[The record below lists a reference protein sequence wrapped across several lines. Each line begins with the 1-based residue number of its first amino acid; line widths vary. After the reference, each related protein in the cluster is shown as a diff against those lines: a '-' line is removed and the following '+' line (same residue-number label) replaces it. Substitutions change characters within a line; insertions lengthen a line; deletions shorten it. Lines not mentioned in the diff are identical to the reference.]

1 MPREITNTSAS
12 VHARLLN
19 VARGSARPF
28 SDLLQVFAMERFL
41 CRLARTPHAD
51 RFVLKGAML
60 MRAWE
65 PLLFRTTMD
74 IDLLARVPN
83 SIATLERIIRDAC
96 DIAVEPDGI
105 RFDPTSV
112 QGETI
117 IEDADYSGIRIT
129 FVGTLGKARVPM
141 QIDVAFDDVVTP
153 RPTTVELPSI
163 LGMQVT
169 PLLAYPP
176 ETAVAEK
183 FQVMLFRAE
192 SNSRMKDFHD
202 IWWMSAHLPFDG
214 RSLAEAITATC
225 ARRRTELPAQPTVL
239 TQQFAASQSK
249 HAQWSTFRGRL
260 VGSSCPTEFEAVMEQ
275 LRRFLGPVV
284 AALRSH
290 EKLARAWDPV
300 HGWTDV

>member
-1 MPREITNTSAS
+1 MRQCGGAGWHSLRPHFGAGRDD
-12 VHARLLN
+12 HRGCRLLGHSPY
-19 VARGSARPF
+19 V
-28 SDLLQVFAMERFL
+28 
-41 CRLARTPHAD
+41 CRNA
-51 RFVLKGAML
+51 G
-60 MRAWE
+60 
-65 PLLFRTTMD
+65 
-74 IDLLARVPN
+74 
-83 SIATLERIIRDAC
+83 
-96 DIAVEPDGI
+96 
-105 RFDPTSV
+105 
-112 QGETI
+112 QG
-117 IEDADYSGIRIT
+117 
-129 FVGTLGKARVPM
+129 
-141 QIDVAFDDVVTP
+141 
-153 RPTTVELPSI
+153 
-163 LGMQVT
+163 T

-214 RSLAEAITATC
+214 RSLSEAITATC

-239 TQQFAASQSK
+239 TRQFATSQSK
-249 HAQWSTFRGRL
+249 QAQWSTFRGRL

-290 EKLARAWDPV
+290 EKLILAWDPV